1 MTDGF
6 ADRLWRVEAL
16 ARLRGRGAG
25 NAISEAASLGAAL
38 RRLLSAVAF
47 LAMALAAM
55 PAAAQGA
62 GPDNIVRLLYQH
74 YIDTTTGLVFAFDYT
89 DPVVASNYFDPALAR
104 FIVADAR
111 DGDPR
116 LDFDPFVNGQD
127 FDIKAVELETHMLS
141 DDTAEVVA
149 SFKNFDEAESHSFT
163 LVRTKRG
170 WRIADVHLEGEETS
184 LRDFLAASR

>member
-16 ARLRGRGAG
+16 ARPGGTGAG
-25 NAISEAASLGAAL
+25 NAVSDAAGLGAAL
-38 RRLLSAVAF
+38 RRLLSAVV
-47 LAMALAAM
+47 LVALAAL

-89 DPVVASNYFDPALAR
+89 DPVVASNYFDPMLAR

-127 FDIKAVELETHMLS
+127 FDIKAVELETHMIS
-141 DDTAEVVA
+141 DDKAEVVA

-163 LVRTKRG
+163 VVRTKRG
-170 WRIADVHLEGEETS
+170 WRIADVHLDGEETS